1 MAPRNRSMP
10 YQASKLSER
19 NYELNIQI
27 HQLWSEFKDLRLVKE
42 HVATKHGVCLSTLT
56 AFTVVLSQEFP
67 CKANIEILDVYNRYY
82 GKSDAD
88 LQGDLEFL
96 TRIWRV

>member
-1 MAPRNRSMP
+1 MASRNRFLT
-10 YQASKLSER
+10 YQASNLSDR

-27 HQLWSEFKDLRLVKE
+27 HRLWSELKDLRLVKE
-42 HVATKHGVCLSTLT
+42 RIAIKHGVCVSTLT

-67 CKANIEILDVYNRYY
+67 YKANIEILDVYNHYY

-88 LQGDLEFL
+88 LQEDLEFL